1 MQRSRLEPLEEAGFE
16 EDAPELLVS
25 LAWLA
30 IDDVPIDDAELRA
43 ARRRAMLVLA
53 AGGDPHRDVGPAT
66 PAVERLAAELDAPER
81 RKALQDALAAADTA
95 GLPTVEKALQIL
107 IDDPE
112 LAWRLFALAQVADEL
127 AED

>member
-1 MQRSRLEPLEEAGFE
+1 MERARLEQLEEAGFD

-30 IDDVPIDDAELRA
+30 LGSVPIDDGELRA
-43 ARRRAMLVLA
+43 ARRRAVLLLA

-66 PAVERLAAELDAPER
+66 PAVERLSTELDTPARRAPLEE
-81 RKALQDALAAADTA
+81 ALAAADA
-95 GLPTVEKALQIL
+95 DGLQTVEKAMQIL
-107 IDDPE
+107 LEDPE

-127 AED
+127 SED